1 MYSKIIQINVRFQE
15 ILDRVRLI
23 RFPPVVVF
31 MFVFL
36 YGLLA
41 SYVIQQKETWSY
53 VESTYFT
60 FISILTVGR
69 CSLFIQ
75 QKKYYRIW

>member
-1 MYSKIIQINVRFQE
+1 M
-15 ILDRVRLI
+15 DRVRLI

-31 MFVFL
+31 MFVFF

-41 SYVIQQKETWSY
+41 SYVIQQKEAWSY

-60 FISILTVGR
+60 FISILTVGII
-69 CSLFIQ
+69 CFFFFGNG
-75 QKKYYRIW
+75 KY